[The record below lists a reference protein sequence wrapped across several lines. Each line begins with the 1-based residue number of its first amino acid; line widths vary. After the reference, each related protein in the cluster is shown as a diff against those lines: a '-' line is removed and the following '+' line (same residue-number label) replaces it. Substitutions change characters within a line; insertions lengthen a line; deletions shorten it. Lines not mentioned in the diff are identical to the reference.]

1 MPYAFLNP
9 DGTVKLV
16 VPKPTPFMKV
26 GEGERIVGYNPPV
39 VDDSTQVAEPVTP
52 VPADAMAVTFTVQPR
67 PAEVVWP
74 VIRAR
79 RDALLVQSDWT
90 QLPDVP
96 LPTKAA
102 WADYRQALRDITQQ
116 PDPHNIIWPTP
127 PQ

>member
-1 MPYAFLNP
+1 MPYAFLYP
-9 DGTVKLV
+9 DGTIKMV
-16 VPKPTPFMKV
+16 VPKPTPFMRV
-26 GEGERIVGYNPPV
+26 EEGERIVQYNPPA
-39 VDDSTQVAEPVTP
+39 VDESLYTPTPVTP
-52 VPADAMAVTFTVQPR
+52 VPADAMAVTFTVQPQ

>member
-9 DGTVKLV
+9 DGSIKHVVAKLA
-16 VPKPTPFMKV
+16 PYMKV
-26 GEGERIVGYNPPV
+26 GEGERIVGYNPPA
-39 VDDSTQVAEPVTP
+39 VDDSLAVAEPVSL
-52 VPADAMAVTFTVQPR
+52 VSAEAMEVTFTVQPL
-67 PAEVVWP
+67 PDEVVWS

-96 LPTKAA
+96 MPTKTA
-102 WADYRQALRDITQQ
+102 WAEYRQALRDITQQ